1 MLRKVSASIVE
12 ISLRLSKWV
21 VLSVHSRDSQFY
33 YGSYTGIAHRR
44 NGRVGRSN
52 TIRSSRI
59 GGHVGSDGEDR
70 KKKRWFGY
78 RFRQMEEA
86 GSHIR
91 WWKMAAIG
99 WNWLAESRC
108 GKADASRRASW
119 SRQAYNQYGQNV
131 SDLKESTFLSLY
143 LTSVIPS
150 GKSPPK
156 ETDTSLWH
164 DVE

>member
-1 MLRKVSASIVE
+1 VLRKVSASIVE

-33 YGSYTGIAHRR
+33 YGSHTGIAHRR
-44 NGRVGRSN
+44 NSRVGRSN
-52 TIRSSRI
+52 TIRFSRI

-91 WWKMAAIG
+91 RWKTAAID
-99 WNWLAESRC
+99 WNWLAESWC
-108 GKADASRRASW
+108 GKADAASTRVVISSSVQSVW
-119 SRQAYNQYGQNV
+119 TERFGFKRIYA
-131 SDLKESTFLSLY
+131 SLCI
-143 LTSVIPS
+143 S
-150 GKSPPK
+150 
-156 ETDTSLWH
+156 
-164 DVE
+164 